1 MNFRSLISASSSNE
15 CNIILL
21 IIYWLLY
28 FDYLYILCY
37 LHLQFWKMHSEA
49 AAEGVLKKISNFTWT
64 PVLESLFYK
73 VASLQACNFTKKRLI
88 QLFSSEIWEIL
99 KNTYLEEHLMWTAA
113 SVCWLLLLYWFLQF
127 TSVHIYDALGSFLWK
142 KYFTEQNF

>member
-1 MNFRSLISASSSNE
+1 MNFRSLISASPSNE

-21 IIYWLLY
+21 VIYWLLY

-49 AAEGVLKKISNFTWT
+49 AAEGVLKKISNFTGT

-88 QLFSSEIWEIL
+88 HSCFPVKFEKFLRIPIWRNIWCER
-99 KNTYLEEHLMWTAA
+99 
-113 SVCWLLLLYWFLQF
+113 LLLCVDYFFCIGFCNSLQYTF
-127 TSVHIYDALGSFLWK
+127 MIH
-142 KYFTEQNF
+142 